1 MSTRHLPYPPDF
13 EIDHAA
19 AHQEERRRRALQSL
33 DVGDVIATVED
44 ALAQEPDPQQH
55 PLFPVVNRLL
65 DRQGRVDGGAFWLQW
80 QVLVDQA
87 IQRLVAEALARG
99 ED

>member
-1 MSTRHLPYPPDF
+1 
-13 EIDHAA
+13 
-19 AHQEERRRRALQSL
+19 
-33 DVGDVIATVED
+33 V
-44 ALAQEPDPQQH
+44 LAQVDDLIASEPDPQKH
-55 PLFPVVNRLL
+55 PCFAVANWLL

-87 IQRLVAEALARG
+87 IQQLIEARLQG

>member
-13 EIDHAA
+13 DIDHAA
-19 AHQEERRRRALQSL
+19 AHHEERRRRALQSI
-33 DVGDVIATVED
+33 DVGDVLAELDGLIAS
-44 ALAQEPDPQQH
+44 EPDPTKH
-55 PLFPVVNRLL
+55 LCFAVANWLL
-65 DRQGRVDGGAFWLQW
+65 DRQGRVDGGASWLQW

-87 IQRLVAEALARG
+87 IQRLVEARLQG

>member
-1 MSTRHLPYPPDF
+1 MDY
-13 EIDHAA
+13 AA
-19 AHQEERRRRALQSL
+19 AHQEERRRRVLQSL
-33 DVGDVIATVED
+33 DVGDV
-44 ALAQEPDPQQH
+44 LAQVDDLIAHEPDPTKH
-55 PLFPVVNRLL
+55 PCFAVANWLL

-87 IQRLVAEALARG
+87 IQQLIEARLQG

>member
-1 MSTRHLPYPPDF
+1 VSIYGINVPAPDAH
-13 EIDHAA
+13 DYHAA
-19 AHQEERRRRALQSL
+19 DLEERRRRTLQSL
-33 DVGDVIATVED
+33 DVGDVIASVED
-44 ALAQEPDPQQH
+44 ALASEADPQRH
-55 PLFPVVNRLL
+55 PLFPVANWLL

-87 IQRLVAEALARG
+87 IERLVEARLQG